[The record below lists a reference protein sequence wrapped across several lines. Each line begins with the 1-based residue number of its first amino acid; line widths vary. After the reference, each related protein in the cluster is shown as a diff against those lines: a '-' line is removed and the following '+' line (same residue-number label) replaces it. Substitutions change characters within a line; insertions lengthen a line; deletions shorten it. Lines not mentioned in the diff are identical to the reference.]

1 MKKSVLKRLLSLAMA
16 STMLVG
22 CLTGCGEK
30 PASNNESTETKV
42 EESVATSEVAEEP
55 AEPTELTM
63 WAKFASTELKNMGE
77 IEFLQDF
84 EAAANVEI
92 EYFHPVG
99 DNALEQFNLKIASG
113 NWEDMVMFNWSNYA
127 GGTTQALADGVI
139 IDVAPYLEEYAPN
152 YKAYLDANPSIY
164 KQIVNEEG
172 QIYGFPCIGDPAVSV
187 TAGYSVRKD
196 WLDDLNMNVPET
208 ISDWEAML
216 TAFKT
221 QKGATK
227 PFTLTEA
234 TLLKTNFFA
243 GAWGIAT
250 DYYVDNG
257 VVKYGYAEPAAKE
270 FIATMA
276 DWYQKG
282 LIDNESIGSS
292 DKICRANVLNNESGA
307 IYGFVASCIGTVMD
321 SAKESNPELEL
332 VGVQYPV
339 LNESDVNK
347 YIRRTAE
354 VRADDCV
361 CITYKCDDVEAAIR
375 YLDQFYSEEGIIAKN
390 FGKEGLSYEMVNGE
404 PVYTDLIM
412 NNPNG
417 LNITDA
423 LKRYTQAPTPMVG
436 IIDPRYYEQ
445 YYVMEQQRDA
455 FILWNENSDEA
466 VEFIYPSATTTT
478 EEAEEFAAI
487 DTPLKTYIYEELAKF
502 VTGARSMD
510 TWDDFVK
517 QMEAMNISRAI
528 EIKQAAYDRYM
539 AK

>member
-1 MKKSVLKRLLSLAMA
+1 MKRKAFKRLLSLAMA

-42 EESVATSEVAEEP
+42 EESVATSEVAEVP
-55 AEPTELTM
+55 AEPTKLTM
-63 WAKFASTELKNMGE
+63 WASFTSTELKNMGE
-77 IEFLQDF
+77 IEFLQDM

-92 EYFHPVG
+92 EYFHPV
-99 DNALEQFNLKIASG
+99 DNATEQFNLKIASG
-113 NWEDMVMFNWSNYA
+113 NWEDMVMYDWTTKYA
-127 GGTTQALADGVI
+127 GGATQALEDGVI
-139 IDVAPYLEEYAPN
+139 IDIAPYLEEYAPN
-152 YKAYLDANPSIY
+152 YKAYLDAHPNVY
-164 KQIVNEEG
+164 KQIVNENG
-172 QIYGFPCIGDPAVSV
+172 QIYGFPCIGDADVSV
-187 TAGYSVRKD
+187 TAGYCVRKD

-208 ISDWEAML
+208 IADWEAML

-227 PFTLTEA
+227 PLTLNES
-234 TLLKTNFFA
+234 TLLKTNFLA

-257 VVKYGYAEPAAKE
+257 VVKYGYAEPAAKD
-270 FIATMA
+270 FVATMA

-282 LIDNESIGSS
+282 LIDNEVFGCN
-292 DKICRANVLNNESGA
+292 DKISRANVLNNESGA

-332 VGVQYPV
+332 VGVQFPV
-339 LNESDVNK
+339 VNEGDVAK
-347 YIRRTAE
+347 YMRRTAE
-354 VRADDCV
+354 VRSAGCV
-361 CITYKCDDVEAAIR
+361 CITYKCEDVEAAIR

-417 LNITDA
+417 LNLTDA
-423 LKRYTQAPTPMVG
+423 LQRYTQAPNPMIG

-445 YYVMEQQRDA
+445 YYVMEQQKDA
-455 FILWNENSDEA
+455 FVLWNENSEA
-466 VEFIYPSATTTT
+466 AADFIYPPASTTTA
-478 EEAEEFAAI
+478 EAEELAAI
-487 DTPLKTYIYEELAKF
+487 DTPLKTYVYEELAKF
-502 VTGARSMD
+502 ITGARSMD

-517 QMEAMNISRAI
+517 QMEAMNLSRAI